1 MPDRFV
7 TIPTRF
13 NRPTL
18 LPLVLEAQK
27 VAQVVIVH
35 TEPHHAPIR
44 DTTPVHSTSNSIQCW
59 WNEGLDKC
67 DGPTLVL
74 NDDIIATAD
83 QLTQLFDALD
93 TADLV
98 YLAGHRV
105 GHATPLTGW
114 CYGLH
119 PDRIRPD
126 EAFGWWW
133 GEDDMYQRAL
143 QAGLTITPVNIP
155 GIRHARSETAF
166 ENPRHAAMT
175 AHDGALYRQ
184 RWG

>member
-1 MPDRFV
+1 MRFV

-44 DTTPVHSTSNSIQCW
+44 GTTPIHSTSNSIQQW

-74 NDDIIATAD
+74 NDDVVATS
-83 QLTQLFDALD
+83 TQLDTLFAALEKS
-93 TADLV
+93 DLV
-98 YLAGHRV
+98 YLLGHRV
-105 GHATPLTGW
+105 GHATPFTGW

-119 PDRIRPD
+119 PSRIRPD
-126 EAFGWWW
+126 NAFGWWY
-133 GEDDMYQRAL
+133 GEDDMYRRAIESNMNV
-143 QAGLTITPVNIP
+143 QAVDIP
-155 GIRHARSETAF
+155 EIRHERSLSAF
-166 ENPRHAAMT
+166 ENPTHATMVE
-175 AHDGALYRQ
+175 HDAILYHE